1 LVLPDAG
8 RSTAR
13 LNCHL
18 AKNIETEIH
27 KTYTH
32 EMDLSSFLDGEKCR
46 AQERIRKC
54 EVFAND
60 PQLRSDSVREGLM
73 SLLRNAEDDYSTLLH
88 LERVLSMNTSAVNHQ
103 DAVNISFQFDT
114 SRNNTT
120 TNNFTLNNS
129 SESLTE
135 SFIRRQLES
144 TELEPSHN
152 GSGLSMDHSSS
163 DQFNRSSADH
173 GDVLDDLFEEGR
185 RPRPL
190 SGGHPGETHH
200 HRSRQPLPRPPAAD
214 QLDEEESEG
223 NLDEEE
229 DSNNGIGMSSV
240 SGGRMIGGARRGIV
254 PRTHEIAHSL
264 PVSIPMPDIKG
275 GGAKPVLDFAS
286 DLEDVEEDEE
296 GEGAGDRKRH
306 LPSRNTNTNDIPKK
320 IAEIARSLYDTSD
333 TLPCSPSKLANRKF

>member
-1 LVLPDAG
+1 
-8 RSTAR
+8 
-13 LNCHL
+13 
-18 AKNIETEIH
+18 
-27 KTYTH
+27 
-32 EMDLSSFLDGEKCR
+32 MDLPSFLDDEKSR

-54 EVFAND
+54 ELFAND
-60 PQLRSDSVREGLM
+60 SQLRSDSVREGLM

-88 LERVLSMNTSAVNHQ
+88 LERVLSMNTSADNHQ
-103 DAVNISFQFDT
+103 DAVNISFHFDT
-114 SRNNTT
+114 SRNNATA
-120 TNNFTLNNS
+120 NNFTLNNS

-144 TELEPSHN
+144 TELESSHD

-185 RPRPL
+185 RPRPFG
-190 SGGHPGETHH
+190 GGHQGDSHH
-200 HRSRQPLPRPPAAD
+200 HRSRQPLTRPPAAD

-229 DSNNGIGMSSV
+229 DSNNEIGMSSV
-240 SGGRMIGGARRGIV
+240 SGGRMIGGGGARRGLV
-254 PRTHEIAHSL
+254 PRTHEVAHSL

-306 LPSRNTNTNDIPKK
+306 LPSKNTNTNDIPKK
-320 IAEIARSLYDTSD
+320 IAEIARSLYDTSE
-333 TLPCSPSKLANRKF
+333 TLPCSPSKLNNRKF